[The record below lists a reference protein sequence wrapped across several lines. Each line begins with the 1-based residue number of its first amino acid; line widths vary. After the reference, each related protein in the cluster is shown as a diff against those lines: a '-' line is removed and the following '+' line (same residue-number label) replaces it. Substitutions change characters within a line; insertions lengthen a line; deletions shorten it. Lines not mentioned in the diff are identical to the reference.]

1 MKNNKVIQGRWYKIN
16 KKIKKRIT
24 AKYHKIK
31 DWVMD
36 PKGYFLIAI
45 DREKKIL
52 RVGYCIFKKL
62 GNKPVN
68 DMVSIISGKT
78 AIEIVNTLI
87 RYKYISTHQHAAD
100 MGIELCKAEL
110 ALRYKLGYIQ
120 DKDLDVKKKLLDQF
134 FKIFFNFKIFI
145 EGLGGKCFA
154 LVVFLIFF
162 LYFFAKSYTVCIFPP
177 IFKIPFLFKIFG
189 IILATCS

>member
-1 MKNNKVIQGRWYKIN
+1 MTTRKIVSTRMSRFSVVYSEIMKKNQVIQGRWYKIN
-16 KKIKKRIT
+16 KKIT

-45 DREKKIL
+45 DKKKKL
-52 RVGYCIFKKL
+52 LKVGYCTFRKS
-62 GNKPVN
+62 GNKSVN

-87 RYKYISTHQHAAD
+87 RNKYISSYQHAAD

-110 ALRYKLGYIQ
+110 ALRYKLDYVQ
-120 DKDLDVKKKLLDQF
+120 DKNLEIK
-134 FKIFFNFKIFI
+134 
-145 EGLGGKCFA
+145 
-154 LVVFLIFF
+154 
-162 LYFFAKSYTVCIFPP
+162 
-177 IFKIPFLFKIFG
+177 
-189 IILATCS
+189 